1 MDREIRAFEDGRF
14 AGAEQAAAGIVRQ
27 VAFPGFRKGKYPA
40 PALRRN
46 AGLQQDHKGQRR
58 CLAR

>member
-1 MDREIRAFEDGRF
+1 M
-14 AGAEQAAAGIVRQ
+14 VRQ